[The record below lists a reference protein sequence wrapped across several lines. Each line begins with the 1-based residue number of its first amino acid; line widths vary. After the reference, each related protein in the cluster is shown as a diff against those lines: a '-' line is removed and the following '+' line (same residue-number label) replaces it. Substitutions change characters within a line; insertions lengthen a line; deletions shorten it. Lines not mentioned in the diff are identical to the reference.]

1 MHLIRSIENWK
12 WKINR
17 NMRCIEMVMM
27 QYQPI
32 MNRLI
37 NRNMRCIEMRV
48 FITPKADAVTD

>member
-1 MHLIRSIENWK
+1 
-12 WKINR
+12 
-17 NMRCIEMVMM
+17 MVMM